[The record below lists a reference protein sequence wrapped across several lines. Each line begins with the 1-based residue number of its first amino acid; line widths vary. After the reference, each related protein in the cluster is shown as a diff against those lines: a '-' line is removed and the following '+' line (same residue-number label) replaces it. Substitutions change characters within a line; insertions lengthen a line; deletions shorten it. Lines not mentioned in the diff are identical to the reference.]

1 MFKKVSGKRIL
12 SILLAVF
19 VVLVSVPFSSAVYVN
34 YEEHTAVDKNGVQ
47 YTYFTDGS
55 QYVRSG
61 GQSNEYL
68 NAWVENAYFFMLTE
82 PSQKFVFEQDMRLQC
97 AYRISGSSIC
107 FNEIVYYTGQTL
119 EGTVDEY
126 PSGENNTTTLLSLNK
141 LNVSWAPNK
150 ELDTKNTA
158 QKLVDSAISSGTY
171 VEGVIPWGYEFE
183 VSAFNVTGNSNYYWR
198 GTSSFETTE
207 GMDTSYYYALSWY
220 DEVGDMESDNV
231 TNQAIFETKIKV
243 TDVREVISKVEEYKG
258 IIYNPAGYTQE
269 QIDQYKEYIENIPE
283 GMLDGTKYYSQE
295 QVDTVYDYITGKID
309 SFADTEEYMYY
320 RIKALEIISKDDSG
334 EYKYTNVY
342 TKESL
347 QNFEQQFNSVDIGAF
362 FPYPASRQSEVD
374 SATAE
379 LKGLFNNLAGVNT
392 NTQTSGGTTTDTV
405 WDTEND
411 TPEGDSAN
419 PKAIFTLTNNSYK
432 YVQVSDNQQFS
443 FPQELKGVGKNISYS
458 FLGTPR
464 PYLESFTFDTA
475 CDGTNCTL
483 DENSAVKNNT
493 TEFIKH
499 LNPSN
504 VSVTDGV
511 TNYKGWTFNSRS
523 GDNQESFTI
532 TNGILQQTKITTDT
546 HLTNGTTY
554 HTLFA
559 DAVISFSG
567 NEKEVD
573 SEGNRI
579 VRDSEID
586 LSFYWKLTSSIDSVV
601 YHAHIPVEILVTD
614 LRPIMSLYEELL
626 KFAYFSSEADAR
638 KEYTSDS
645 IENVKTALETVP
657 EEMICGTKYYTQAE
671 VNSYYTVLAEAKKNL
686 VSADSLK
693 KADYTALD
701 KAIADAEEILNNTE
715 TIYTDGSKNELVAM
729 YNAAI
734 SAERD
739 LPLASQSVID
749 ELADNLNAAIDG
761 IKVKADYSLLDE
773 AVANAK
779 DALNKTGSNYTESS
793 VKAVEDAL
801 IKAENINR
809 DLSTEEEDKITEV
822 VNELTSATQNLTD
835 AADLT
840 QYNEAKNEAEK
851 IISAGNENGR
861 YDESDWNEFIEAVQ
875 KAKDDIGL
883 NERDI
888 PKTEQDRVDEITN
901 NLKDATTDLL
911 NNRYIF
917 IFFKTEGGEV
927 VNNYKVKFAN
937 DLTFASLEEIPEL
950 PENTGLIEYFG
961 WYYNTGIAMNHSDA
975 ITDDVTLHYVA
986 EEKKI
991 VSKSDSNVLL
1001 DRNKFLLRGLGAG
1014 TTVEALLAS
1023 LDNDLDYIVIKDN
1036 NGNVVSNETVIAT
1049 GMTVELI
1056 SKTDNTKINE
1066 KITIVVS
1073 GDVNGDGVV
1082 NETDIDEAA
1091 DKCLK
1096 NTYYTDEEKAY
1107 FAANDTNDDGVLDV
1121 FDLFNIGKISCED

>member
-1 MFKKVSGKRIL
+1 MKKINKIL
-12 SILLAVF
+12 SVLLAV
-19 VVLVSVPFSSAVYVN
+19 VIVCSIVPFSSAVYVN
-34 YEEHTAVDKNGVQ
+34 YEEHNVVDKNGDE

-55 QYVRSG
+55 QYVRKG
-61 GQSNEYL
+61 TQNNEYL
-68 NAWVENAYFFMLTE
+68 NVWADNACFFMLTE

-97 AYRISGSSIC
+97 AYRLSGSSIC
-107 FNEIVYYTGQTL
+107 FNEIVYYTGQSL

-126 PSGENNTTTLLSLNK
+126 PSGENNTEALISQNG
-141 LNVSWAPNK
+141 LNVSWAPNS
-150 ELDTKNTA
+150 ELDTKGSA
-158 QKLVDSAISSGTY
+158 QKMIDEAISAGSY

-183 VSAFNVTGNSNYYWR
+183 VSFVNVSGNTNYYWR
-198 GTSSFETTE
+198 GTSSFEATE
-207 GMDTSYYYALSWY
+207 AMDTSFYYALSWY
-220 DEVGDMESDNV
+220 DEVDDRDSNYV

-243 TDVREVISKVEEYKG
+243 TDVREVISKVEEYKE
-258 IIYNPAGYTQE
+258 IVNNPEGYTQE
-269 QIDQYKEYIENIPE
+269 QVEQYKEYIDNIPE

-295 QVDTVYDYITGKID
+295 QVDTVYDYITGEID
-309 SFADTEEYMYY
+309 GLADTEEYMYY
-320 RIKALEIISKDDSG
+320 RMKALEIISKNDSG
-334 EYKYTNVY
+334 EYKYTDIY
-342 TKESL
+342 TNQSL
-347 QNFEQQFNSVDIGAF
+347 QNFEEQFNSVDIGGY

-392 NTQTSGGTTTDTV
+392 NTQTSEGTNTDTV
-405 WDTEND
+405 WDSEND
-411 TPEGDSAN
+411 TPSGDSAN
-419 PKAIFTLTNNSYK
+419 PKAVFTLTNNSYK

-443 FPQELKGVGKNISYS
+443 FSQELKGVGKNISYS

-499 LNPSN
+499 LDSSN

-559 DAVISFSG
+559 DAVINFSG
-567 NEKEVD
+567 NENEVD

-586 LSFYWKLTSSIDSVV
+586 LSFYWKLTSSIDSVI
-601 YHAHIPVEILVTD
+601 YHAHIPVEILITD
-614 LRPIMSLYEELL
+614 LRPIISLYDELY
-626 KFAYFSSEADAR
+626 KFAYFASETENR
-638 KEYTSDS
+638 TEYTSES
-645 IENVKTALETVP
+645 VEAVKTALSVVP
-657 EEMICGTKYYTQAE
+657 EEMICGTKYYTQTE
-671 VNSYYTVLAEAKKNL
+671 VNDYYNALVEAKNNL

-715 TIYTDGSKNELVAM
+715 TNYTDGSKNELVAM
-729 YNAAI
+729 YNAAV

-739 LPLASQSVID
+739 LPLASQGVID
-749 ELADNLNAAIDG
+749 ELADNLNDAIEG
-761 IKVKADYSLLDE
+761 IKVKADYTLLDE
-773 AVANAK
+773 AIANAK

-793 VKAVEDAL
+793 KEAVEDAL
-801 IKAENINR
+801 LKAENINR

-822 VNELTSATQNLTD
+822 VNELTSATQKLTD

-840 QYNEAKNEAEK
+840 RYKEAKNEADD
-851 IISAGNENGR
+851 IIAAGNENGR
-861 YDESDWNEFIEAVQ
+861 YDEADWNKFIEAVQ
-875 KAKDDIGL
+875 KAEEDIGL
-883 NERDI
+883 NIRDI
-888 PKTEQDRVDEITN
+888 PKTEQDRVDEVTDSLIN
-901 NLKDATTDLL
+901 STTELL

-917 IFFKTEGGEV
+917 ISFKTEGGEV
-927 VNNYKVKFAN
+927 VKLCKVKFAN
-937 DLTFASLEEIPEL
+937 DLTFASLEQIPEL
-950 PENTGLIEYFG
+950 PENTGFVEYFG
-961 WYYNTGIAMNHSDA
+961 WYYKTGAIMNQSDA
-975 ITDDVTLHYVA
+975 ITDDLTLHYVA

-1001 DRNKFLLRGLGAG
+1001 DRNKFLLRGLGVG
-1014 TTVEALLAS
+1014 TTVEELLAS
-1023 LDNDLDYIVIKDN
+1023 LDNDINYIVIKDS
-1036 NGNVVSNETVIAT
+1036 NGNVVSDESVIAT
-1049 GMTVELI
+1049 GMTVELM

-1082 NETDIDEAA
+1082 NETDIEQAA

-1121 FDLFNIGKISCED
+1121 FDLFNIGKISCAG